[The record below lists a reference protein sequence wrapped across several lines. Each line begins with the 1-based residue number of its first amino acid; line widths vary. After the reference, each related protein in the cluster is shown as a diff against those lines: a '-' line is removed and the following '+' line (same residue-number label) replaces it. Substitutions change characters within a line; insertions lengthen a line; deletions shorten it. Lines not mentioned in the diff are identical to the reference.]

1 MHILIALGLVL
12 VLGLAGGLVSRRLNL
27 PSITGYVVVGLV
39 IGPTV
44 TGVIG
49 FEEALALEP
58 ITAISLGVIAYLIG
72 TSLQTGTLR
81 SLGRSIPWITL
92 LEALGAFF
100 AVAIALALFSE
111 RIFPGFAFRET
122 YLPFA
127 LLMGATS
134 SATAPAAVLAIIREY
149 RAKGPLTSTLLA
161 VVALD
166 DAVAV
171 ILFAVAMAVSL
182 ALVGTAV
189 SGSALAMVAQPILQL
204 GGSVLLGAA
213 FAGGALLMANFVRA
227 REMALVLVLGAVV
240 LCYGT
245 AEATGLS
252 GIMACMILGF
262 VVGNRRHSGDL
273 IVAVEDVQAVL
284 FTMFFVIAG
293 LHFDTGTFATAAPLA
308 LIIVVVRIAGKY
320 AGTRLG
326 ARIGGAAPQVGS
338 FLGLALLPQ
347 AGVSIGLTLIAA
359 ASFPEL
365 AAPMVSATLA
375 SVIINELITPPLAR
389 KALVK
394 AGEAR
399 FDSPKDEAHRGA
411 AVTPAPVEPASV
423 IAQPAVEQGST
434 NGHHVTSGP
443 LAVGIGDSH
452 LSESPWTRSQR
463 SRDRASRNRRA

>member
-1 MHILIALGLVL
+1 MPPVIVRRCCAIPTMEILLALGLVL
-12 VLGLAGGLVSRRLNL
+12 VLGLGGGLVARRIGL

-49 FEEALALEP
+49 ADEAAALEP
-58 ITAISLGVIAYLIG
+58 ITSIALGVIAYLIG

-81 SLGRSIPWITL
+81 SLGRSVSWITL
-92 LEALGAFF
+92 LEAFGAFV
-100 AVAIALALFSE
+100 AVAVALAFLAG
-111 RIFPGFAFRET
+111 RIMPGFSFRET

-134 SATAPAAVLAIIREY
+134 SATAPAAILAIVREY

-171 ILFAVAMAVSL
+171 VLFAVSMAISL
-182 ALVGTAV
+182 ALAGTGV
-189 SGSALAMVAQPILQL
+189 SSSTLALVALPVLQL
-204 GGSVLLGAA
+204 GGSVVLGAL
-213 FAGGALLMANFVRA
+213 FAGGVLLMARLVRTG
-227 REMALVLVLGAVV
+227 ELVLVLVLGAVI

-245 AEATGLS
+245 ADVLGLS
-252 GIMACMILGF
+252 GIMGCMVLGF
-262 VVGNRRHSGDL
+262 VIGNRLNSNEL
-273 IVAVEDVQAVL
+273 VIAVEDIQAVL

-293 LHFDTGTFATAAPLA
+293 VHFDSDAFATAGPVAA
-308 LIIVVVRIAGKY
+308 IIVVVRIAGKY
-320 AGTRLG
+320 GGVRLG
-326 ARIGGAAPQVGS
+326 ARLGRAQPQVGS

-359 ASFPEL
+359 QTFP
-365 AAPMVSATLA
+365 AFADTMVSATLA

-389 KALVK
+389 RALMK

-399 FDSPKDEAHRGA
+399 FEPVKGEPPGDGTPKPPTAGPVPVVDE
-411 AVTPAPVEPASV
+411 P
-423 IAQPAVEQGST
+423 I
-434 NGHHVTSGP
+434 
-443 LAVGIGDSH
+443 
-452 LSESPWTRSQR
+452 SE
-463 SRDRASRNRRA
+463 

>member
-1 MHILIALGLVL
+1 MSLGLVL
-12 VLGLAGGLVSRRLNL
+12 VLGLAGGLVSRRLGL

-49 FEEALALEP
+49 LEEAVALEP
-58 ITAISLGVIAYLIG
+58 ITAIALGVIAYLIG
-72 TSLQTGTLR
+72 TSLQTDTLR
-81 SLGRSIPWITL
+81 TLGRSIPWITL
-92 LEALGAFF
+92 LEAVGAFV
-100 AVAIALALFSE
+100 AVAVALALLSE
-111 RIFPGFAFRET
+111 RIFPGFTFTET

-182 ALVGTAV
+182 SLAGTVVSSSTLAL
-189 SGSALAMVAQPILQL
+189 VAQPLLQL
-204 GGSVLLGAA
+204 GGSVVLGAA
-213 FAGGALLMANFVRA
+213 FAGGALLMARFVRA
-227 REMALVLVLGAVV
+227 RELVLVLVLGAVV

-245 AEATGLS
+245 ADFLGLS

-273 IVAVEDVQAVL
+273 VVAVEDVQAVL

-293 LHFDTGTFATAAPLA
+293 LHFDTATFATAAPLA
-308 LIIVVVRIAGKY
+308 VIIVVVRCAGKY

-326 ARIGGAAPQVGS
+326 AKIGGAQPQVGS

-359 ASFPEL
+359 ESFPDL

-389 KALVK
+389 RALMK

-399 FDSPKDEAHRGA
+399 LEPAKDETHRGD
-411 AVTPAPVEPASV
+411 AVKPTPVEPAPV
-423 IAQPAVEQGST
+423 IDHPEVE
-434 NGHHVTSGP
+434 
-443 LAVGIGDSH
+443 
-452 LSESPWTRSQR
+452 
-463 SRDRASRNRRA
+463 